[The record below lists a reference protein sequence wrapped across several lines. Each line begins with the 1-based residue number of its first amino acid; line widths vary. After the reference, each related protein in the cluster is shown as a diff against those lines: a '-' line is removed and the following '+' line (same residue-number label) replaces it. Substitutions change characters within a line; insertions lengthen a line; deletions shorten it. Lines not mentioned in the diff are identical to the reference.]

1 MSGKSRPTT
10 GSVWSKPSVSRPTTS
25 PATLRSTRT
34 SSMAK
39 AATHSLPLRR
49 NISRSPSG
57 PVHRRPQP
65 VAVQLRGV
73 HLHAL
78 AGATGD
84 DGSSLV
90 VHVQHELLGLLVAV
104 AEKLLEDPGHVR
116 HQIDRIV
123 PDDGDPGPV
132 IGRDLLDLR
141 RLDGCDLR
149 QRHAPH
155 RATGSGEGSN

>member
-10 GSVWSKPSVSRPTTS
+10 GSEWSKPSVSRPTTS

-34 SSMAK
+34 SSTAN

-49 NISRSPSG
+49 NIRRSPSRA
-57 PVHRRPQP
+57 VYRRPQS
-65 VAVQLRGV
+65 VAVQLGRV

-78 AGATGD
+78 PSTAGNDCSA
-84 DGSSLV
+84 LV
-90 VHVQHELLGLLVAV
+90 VHVQHQLLGLFVAV
-104 AEKLLEDPGHVR
+104 TEKLLEHPGHVR
-116 HQIDRIV
+116 HEIDRIV

-132 IGRDLLDLR
+132 ISRDLLDLR

-155 RATGSGEGSN
+155 RATGFGGDG